1 MAQACNLMKL
11 SRSPLAKPQV
21 GDSQHSGLVFVVNNN
36 SSITIGFMMVL
47 RCSKHVN
54 YNYSFLGIYKP
65 TLFKKTKTT
74 AGQYLVI
81 SAYSITS
88 QKVGIQLLSDGNN
101 INI

>member
-21 GDSQHSGLVFVVNNN
+21 GDSQHSGLVFVVNN
-36 SSITIGFMMVL
+36 
-47 RCSKHVN
+47 

-65 TLFKKTKTT
+65 TLLKKTNTT

>member
-1 MAQACNLMKL
+1 ML
-11 SRSPLAKPQV
+11 
-21 GDSQHSGLVFVVNNN
+21 
-36 SSITIGFMMVL
+36 ITTIAFWEFTNQL
-47 RCSKHVN
+47 
-54 YNYSFLGIYKP
+54 YL
-65 TLFKKTKTT
+65 KKTKTT